1 VPYPPWLREGSV
13 LVLDSASSHPGGS
26 TPPALPDCQRRP
38 EIAAA
43 LVERRS
49 AHRPIAVF
57 GVVTALGLFGLALP
71 ACTPKPETVLLVT
84 QLSAVNA
91 DGEPVGDLFSDVC
104 QGSPDQCVVRPDMAL
119 VTLSVQAENPYTD
132 LSHFGDIVVDRYRV
146 TYVRADGRNTPGV
159 DVPYP
164 FDGAINFRIPADAP
178 PTGQPFM
185 VVRPQAKLEAP
196 LRNLAGGGGLIVL
209 SVIARVEVYGR
220 QVVTDEA
227 VSARGSLN
235 ITFADF
241 EG

>member
-1 VPYPPWLREGSV
+1 VVV
-13 LVLDSASSHPGGS
+13 LESASHHQGDS
-26 TPPALPDCQRRP
+26 TSPATPDRKRAL
-38 EIAAA
+38 EIAGAHG
-43 LVERRS
+43 ERRS
-49 AHRPIAVF
+49 AHRPIAAAF
-57 GVVTALGLFGLALP
+57 RLVTVLGLFGLVVP
-71 ACTPKPETVLLVT
+71 ACTPKPETVLFITRV
-84 QLSAVNA
+84 SAVNA
-91 DGEPVGDLFSDVC
+91 EGEPVGDLFSDVC
-104 QGSPDQCVVRPDMAL
+104 QGSPDLCVVRPDNAL
-119 VTLSVQAENPYTD
+119 VSLSVQAENPYTD

-159 DVPYP
+159 DAPHA
-164 FDGAINFRIPADAP
+164 FDGAINFRVPADAP

-209 SVIARVEVYGR
+209 SVIARIEFYGR
-220 QVVTDEA
+220 QVVTDEP